1 MNDEDDN
8 GKGMMPSSVIVK
20 GWTVT
25 FLPPPTSSSSTA
37 DNDNNAPHTNSSMKT
52 SMLLSISISLNDLF
66 VNDVDARMAIIGDV
80 DVDDSSNNSGSST
93 AAAKEIAKATRV
105 AFADYVARLLYAHL
119 PITDVDYGKMTID
132 VMGHRQQS
140 RHRHRHRK
148 QSASSSSSKNM
159 TSSSNM
165 SPFVLE
171 RTDCA
176 IISNT
181 TAATAAD
188 ATDYNT
194 HPTLTFLLRVTVPN
208 NTLPGEE
215 YDLVRRVM
223 ITEVLLPP
231 LLESVRLRCSVNPQC
246 FGHVACVLLQHHL
259 RSMLLSS
266 SSSSSTNTATNA
278 NDENGLSN
286 AVAFIANGS
295 ILPRKSGR
303 SAAPMTVPPAI
314 PFTAPTNS
322 SQLTASVTVTIG
334 KFWKRYLND
343 NGSCKTECNN
353 NSNHDDHSSS
363 SEDGTTT
370 VTIHGMIIPR
380 GVTLI
385 VGGGYHGKSTLL
397 QALSYGVY
405 NKIPFDGRELCV
417 THVDA
422 VNVRAED
429 GRYVHNV
436 NVSAF
441 ISNLPQLSSSSSRCS
456 SNSSSSSS
464 SSASMN
470 NSNVRQQQVVDE
482 EEVLLQQQKRIQ
494 SFTTKDASGS
504 TSQAANIIEALESGA
519 STLLVDE
526 DVSAANFMARDGR
539 MRAMIMDEPI
549 TPLLYRVN
557 GLYLCPKHGTST
569 ILVVGGVG
577 EWLDVADAVILMKDY
592 VAYDGLAKARSVSY
606 QFAYGHVQYGGRGVV
621 HRLPWTYEL
630 PETIKAER
638 TRRAFDKTTS
648 SSSGQDDNN
657 DVNDS
662 SLDYSTSK
670 LNATLSPQRR
680 RPGHYCVTNKFKNAV
695 IRLVDS
701 GSSRL
706 EIYRDDVD
714 YDNDDMITYLDEQ
727 DDDDEDDGMT
737 DMSKCMQLVGGVV
750 GSVSSLE
757 HLYGCGICVLWLIQ
771 QSRLHPNEDISEL
784 LNQMDSLLDDVGM
797 NGLLVTLTSRG
808 TTNEHTDGLA
818 PSSRHVLDLWS
829 SVGYAYRPR
838 RHEVAMTL
846 TRVRGMRF
854 DLLPK
859 SVQPEIIIDA
869 SSSSSSSSSSVA
881 LEEESEEE
889 SKKRALAELW
899 ANRRKR

>member
-1 MNDEDDN
+1 MMNEDDN
-8 GKGMMPSSVIVK
+8 DNGMMPSNVIVK

-25 FLPPPTSSSSTA
+25 FLPPPSAGS
-37 DNDNNAPHTNSSMKT
+37 DNDATPHTNSSAKT

-66 VNDVDARMAIIGDV
+66 VNDVDARMAIIGEV

-93 AAAKEIAKATRV
+93 AAAKEITKATRV
-105 AFADYVARLLYAHL
+105 AFADYVARCLYAHL

-132 VMGHRQQS
+132 VMGHRHQS
-140 RHRHRHRK
+140 RHRRRHRK
-148 QSASSSSSKNM
+148 QSAGSLSSSSSSRKK
-159 TSSSNM
+159 TSSSNMM

-181 TAATAAD
+181 TAAAAAAAD
-188 ATDYNT
+188 ATDCNT

-246 FGHVACVLLQHHL
+246 FGHVACVLLQHRL

-266 SSSSSTNTATNA
+266 STSTNTATNA

-303 SAAPMTVPPAI
+303 SAAPMTVPPAM

-322 SQLTASVTVTIG
+322 SQLTASVTVTID

-343 NGSCKTECNN
+343 NGSCKAECNSGN
-353 NSNHDDHSSS
+353 RNDHSS
-363 SEDGTTT
+363 SEDGTT

-405 NKIPFDGRELCV
+405 NKIPFDGREFCV

-436 NVSAF
+436 NVRAF
-441 ISNLPQLSSSSSRCS
+441 ISNLPQLGSSSSS
-456 SNSSSSSS
+456 SSSSSCSS

-470 NSNVRQQQVVDE
+470 NTNVRQQQVVED

-638 TRRAFDKTTS
+638 TRRAFDNTIS

-670 LNATLSPQRR
+670 LNATLSPLRR

-706 EIYRDDVD
+706 EIYRDDVE
-714 YDNDDMITYLDEQ
+714 YDDDDMITYLDEQ

-808 TTNEHTDGLA
+808 TTSEHTDDLA

-854 DLLPK
+854 DLLPE
-859 SVQPEIIIDA
+859 SVQPEIITDA
-869 SSSSSSSSSSVA
+869 SSSSSSSSVA

>member
-8 GKGMMPSSVIVK
+8 DKGMMPSSVIVK

-52 SMLLSISISLNDLF
+52 SMLLSISISLSDLF
-66 VNDVDARMAIIGDV
+66 VNDVDARMAIIGEV
-80 DVDDSSNNSGSST
+80 DFDDSNNNSGSTT
-93 AAAKEIAKATRV
+93 AAAKERTKATRV
-105 AFADYVARLLYAHL
+105 AFADYVARCLYAHL
-119 PITDVDYGKMTID
+119 PITDVDYGTMTID
-132 VMGHRQQS
+132 IMGHRRQQ
-140 RHRHRHRK
+140 RRRHRK
-148 QSASSSSSKNM
+148 QSASSSSSNKK
-159 TSSSNM
+159 TSSSNMM

-176 IISNT
+176 IINNT
-181 TAATAAD
+181 TAATAAA
-188 ATDYNT
+188 ATDCNT

-322 SQLTASVTVTIG
+322 SQLTAASVTVTIG

-353 NSNHDDHSSS
+353 GNRNDHSST
-363 SEDGTTT
+363 EDGTT

-417 THVDA
+417 AHVDA

-441 ISNLPQLSSSSSRCS
+441 ISNLPQLSSSG
-456 SNSSSSSS
+456 

-470 NSNVRQQQVVDE
+470 NSNVGQQQVVED
-482 EEVLLQQQKRIQ
+482 EEVLLQKQKRIQ

-662 SLDYSTSK
+662 SLDLSTSK
-670 LNATLSPQRR
+670 LNATLSPLRR

-771 QSRLHPNEDISEL
+771 QSRIHPNEDISEL

-797 NGLLVTLTSRG
+797 NGLLVILTSRG
-808 TTNEHTDGLA
+808 TTNEHTNNLA

-829 SVGYAYRPR
+829 TVGYAYRPR

-854 DLLPK
+854 DLLPE

-869 SSSSSSSSSSVA
+869 SSSSSSSSVA